1 MALRLAFTASSAP
14 AAQAALEEL
23 VSRHGEVGEDDADV
37 VVALGG
43 DGLVLDVLHR
53 LSRRCDQRGDG
64 WTPPRIYGMNRG
76 TRGFLLNDYGPDGLQ
91 DRVAAAHPSRVVP
104 LRCRAW
110 DSDGG
115 ELPHLRAFNEVA
127 LRRLSNQSARI
138 RVEIDG
144 VERLAELAC
153 DGVLVATPAGSTAYN
168 LSARGPI
175 LPLESNV
182 LALTPICPLRPRRWT
197 GAVLRSHRTIT
208 FEILEASKRP
218 VAVSADQRELVEVS
232 RVEVHESR
240 DEHMH
245 LLFDAGQELAERV
258 LAEQFRS

>member
-1 MALRLAFTASSAP
+1 MAPRLAFTASSAP
-14 AAQAALEEL
+14 AAQQALSDL
-23 VSRHGEVGEDDADV
+23 VSLHGEVPEAEADV

-53 LSRRCDQRGDG
+53 LLDQPEA
-64 WTPPRIYGMNRG
+64 PPIFGMNRG
-76 TRGFLLNDYGPDGLQ
+76 TTGFLLNGYDASGVP
-91 DRVAAAHPSRVVP
+91 DRVAAATATRVVP
-104 LRCRAW
+104 LESRAW
-110 DSDGG
+110 ATSGE
-115 ELPHLRAFNEVA
+115 ELPLLRAFNEVA

-138 RVEIDG
+138 RVLIDG

-175 LPLESNV
+175 LPLESNL

-197 GAVLRSHRTIT
+197 GALLRNTRTIT
-208 FEILEASKRP
+208 FEVLDPEKRP

-232 RVEVHESR
+232 RVEVRESR
-240 DEHMH
+240 DTALR
-245 LLFDAGQELAERV
+245 LLFDDGHGLAERV
-258 LAEQFRS
+258 LAEQFRG

>member
-1 MALRLAFTASSAP
+1 MPPRLTFHASSAP
-14 AAQAALEEL
+14 AARAAFDDL
-23 VSRHGEVGEDDADV
+23 VARYGSVPEQDADV

-53 LSRRCDQRGDG
+53 LLEHGDA
-64 WTPPRIYGMNRG
+64 PAIYGMNRG
-76 TRGFLLNDYGPDGLQ
+76 TTGFLLNGYDPDDLEA
-91 DRVAAAHPSRVVP
+91 RVASAAVTQVVP
-104 LRCRAW
+104 LECRAW
-110 DSDGG
+110 STSGE
-115 ELPHLRAFNEVA
+115 ELPMLSAFNEVA

-138 RVEIDG
+138 RVSVDG

-168 LSARGPI
+168 LSAHGPI

-197 GAVLRSHRTIT
+197 GAVLRNSRSIA
-208 FEILEASKRP
+208 FEVLDPVKRP

-232 RVEVHESR
+232 RVEVRESR
-240 DEHMH
+240 QTVMR
-245 LLFDAGQELAERV
+245 LLFDDGQGLAERV
-258 LAEQFRS
+258 LDEQFRS

>member
-14 AAQAALEEL
+14 AARTALEEL
-23 VSRHGEVGEDDADV
+23 VARYGDEDEDEAEV

-53 LSRRCDQRGDG
+53 LSRRCDDRTDG
-64 WTPPRIYGMNRG
+64 WVPPRIYGMNRG
-76 TRGFLLNDYGPDGLQ
+76 TRGFLLNDYDVDGLA
-91 DRVAAAHPSRVVP
+91 DRVAAAEASRVVP

-110 DSDGG
+110 DREGR

-127 LRRLSNQSARI
+127 LRRLSNQSARV

-144 VERLAELAC
+144 VERLSELAC

-197 GAVLRSHRTIT
+197 GAVLRSHRTIA
-208 FEILEASKRP
+208 FEVLEAHKRP

-240 DEHMH
+240 EEQMY

>member
-1 MALRLAFTASSAP
+1 MPPRLTFLASSAP
-14 AAQAALEEL
+14 AAQAAFDDLVARYGNAPEE
-23 VSRHGEVGEDDADV
+23 EADV

-43 DGLVLDVLHR
+43 DGLVLDVLHQLLAR
-53 LSRRCDQRGDG
+53 ADA
-64 WTPPRIYGMNRG
+64 PAIYGMNRG
-76 TRGFLLNDYGPDGLQ
+76 TTGFLLNSYDPEDLEA
-91 DRVAAAHPSRVVP
+91 RVAAATETEVIP
-104 LRCRAW
+104 LECRAW
-110 DSDGG
+110 STSGE
-115 ELPHLRAFNEVA
+115 ELPMLSAFNEVA

-138 RVEIDG
+138 RVSVDG

-197 GAVLRSHRTIT
+197 GAVLRNMRSIS
-208 FEILEASKRP
+208 FDVLDPVKRP

-232 RVEVHESR
+232 RVEVRQSAQTAMR
-240 DEHMH
+240 
-245 LLFDAGQELAERV
+245 LLFDDGQGLAERV

>member
-1 MALRLAFTASSAP
+1 MTPRLSFTASSAP
-14 AAQAALEEL
+14 AAQEALATL
-23 VSRHGEVGEDDADV
+23 SRRHATVPEAEADV

-53 LSRRCDQRGDG
+53 LSRLPGEPQQR
-64 WTPPRIYGMNRG
+64 PAIYGMNRG
-76 TRGFLLNDYGPDGLQ
+76 TRGFLLNDFSVDGL
-91 DRVAAAHPSRVVP
+91 DERIAAAAPSRVVP
-104 LRCRAW
+104 LLCRAW
-110 DSDGG
+110 DADGV
-115 ELPHLRAFNEVA
+115 ELPLLRAFNEVA

-138 RVEIDG
+138 RVLIDG
-144 VERLAELAC
+144 VERLDELAC

-197 GAVLRSHRTIT
+197 GAVLRSRRAIS
-208 FEILEASKRP
+208 FEVLEPQKRP

-232 RVEVHESR
+232 RVEVAESR
-240 DEHMH
+240 SEELH

-258 LAEQFRS
+258 LAEQFRA

>member
-1 MALRLAFTASSAP
+1 LSFVASSAP
-14 AAQAALEEL
+14 AAQQALEEL
-23 VSRHGEVGEDDADV
+23 TGRYSAELAENPRNATGGSTTV

-43 DGLVLDVLHR
+43 DGLVLDVLHHW
-53 LSRRCDQRGDG
+53 LGAES
-64 WTPPRIYGMNRG
+64 PPAIYGMNRG
-76 TRGFLLNDYGPDGLQ
+76 TRGFLLNDYDPHGLLERIAEAQ
-91 DRVAAAHPSRVVP
+91 PSRVVP
-104 LRCRAW
+104 LSCRAW
-110 DSDGG
+110 SADGT
-115 ELPHLRAFNEVA
+115 ELPVLRAFNEVA

-197 GAVLRSHRTIT
+197 GAVLRSNRVIS
-208 FEILEASKRP
+208 FEVLEAKKRP
-218 VAVSADQRELVEVS
+218 VAVSADQRELVEVG
-232 RVEVHESR
+232 RVEVREDR
-240 DEHMH
+240 DVGMH
-245 LLFDAGQELAERV
+245 LLFDAGQGLAERV